1 MVRTANDFM
10 SERQTKVLE
19 KFYSP
24 RELSYQLGF
33 TEQFWR
39 ERCQAGDFT
48 LSVDGEVI
56 AQVLEIQGQLRI
68 PASAVNA
75 WLAKHP
81 YRYDAG
87 IKARNKAELTRQL
100 QKREEA
106 ITG

>member
-1 MVRTANDFM
+1 M

-33 TEQFWR
+33 GERFWR

-48 LSVDGEVI
+48 LRIDDVVI
-56 AQVLEIQGQLRI
+56 AEPLEIAGELRI

-75 WLAKHP
+75 WLAKHL

-87 IKARNKAELTRQL
+87 VKARNAGELRRKLASQ
-100 QKREEA
+100 EVVE
-106 ITG
+106 